1 MMMIRLTS
9 PAFVPSAACQTQQQ
23 QRCLRYNSS
32 SSSRIKPANQQQQL
46 KDGKRKVGRRTA
58 VLLLYAT
65 VTALVMQKQE
75 ASGSG
80 MDWEQML
87 KSSGPSAPT
96 LEEAV
101 TGIRGHARSLLEVKG
116 LLLEQD
122 SWSEAQRLLRKS
134 SSNLKIDLSSIIQS
148 KPPALRPRLR
158 ALYSALFTTV
168 SRLDYAARERDVAL
182 VWQLYERMAVAL
194 EEVLSAI

>member
-9 PAFVPSAACQTQQQ
+9 PTFVPSAACQTQQQ
-23 QRCLRYNSS
+23 RLRHNS

-58 VLLLYAT
+58 VLLLCAT
-65 VTALVMQKQE
+65 VTSLVTQKKQE